1 MTPRTYMRAIALIA
15 ALIVATNSARAA
27 EIHALITTA
36 MKAAIDELVPP
47 FERETGNTVGVS
59 YGPSGGIARRFV
71 AGEPA
76 DVIVID
82 SGALD
87 ELIRQG
93 KVLPDPTAIARTGIG
108 ICVRKGA
115 PRPDVS
121 TPEAL
126 KRALLAAK
134 SIAHTAPAGGGITA
148 AHITKLFER
157 LGIAAEVAPK
167 VKLAAGGPDGRVSVL
182 VSSGEAEIGL
192 QQVSELMSNPDVDVI
207 GMLPA
212 ELQQITTYAAGITAS
227 AKNADAG
234 NALIKAMTA
243 PSTAAI
249 FEAKGLDPP

>member
-1 MTPRTYMRAIALIA
+1 MTGRFAKRALASAVMLIA
-15 ALIVATNSARAA
+15 ATGATAAA
-27 EIHALITTA
+27 EIDALITTA

-47 FERETGNTVGVS
+47 FERANGLSVRVS

-71 AGEPA
+71 GGEAA

-87 ELIRQG
+87 DLIVQG
-93 KVLPDPTAIARTGIG
+93 KVVPGRTDVARTGIA
-108 ICVRKGA
+108 IAVRKGA

-134 SIAHTAPAGGGITA
+134 SIGHTAPAGGGITA
-148 AHITKLFER
+148 AHIMKLFER

-167 VKLAAGGPDGRVSVL
+167 VRLAAGGPNGRVSVL
-182 VSSGEAEIGL
+182 VASGEAEIGL
-192 QQVSELMSNPDVDVI
+192 QQVAELMTNPEVDVI

-212 ELQQITTYAAGITAS
+212 ELQQITVYAAGITTS
-227 AKNADAG
+227 AKQPEG
-234 NALIKAMTA
+234 GRALIRHLAAPAAMTVYKG
-243 PSTAAI
+243 
-249 FEAKGLDPP
+249 KGLAL